1 MEKITVSDWNLSDEI
16 KTREDVIGILEA
28 ALEENDIEFLFRVIG
43 DIARSKGM
51 AQIARELDLNRESLY
66 RSLSQEGNPS
76 FSTVTKVLDNLGFQ
90 LSIKQKVP
98 A

>member
-1 MEKITVSDWNLSDEI
+1 MEKITISDWDLADEI
-16 KTREDVIGILEA
+16 ETREDVEGILEV
-28 ALEENDIEFLFRVIG
+28 ALEENDPEFLFKVIG

-51 AQIARELDLNRESLY
+51 AQIARDLNLNRESLY

-76 FSTVTKVLDNLGFQ
+76 FITIIKVLDILGFQ
-90 LSIKQKVP
+90 LSVKQKVP